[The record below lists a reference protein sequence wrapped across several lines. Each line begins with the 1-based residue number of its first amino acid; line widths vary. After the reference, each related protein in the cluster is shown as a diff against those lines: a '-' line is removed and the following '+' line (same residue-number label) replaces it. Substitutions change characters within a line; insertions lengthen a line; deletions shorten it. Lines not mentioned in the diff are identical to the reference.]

1 MGEPI
6 LKLPVFRASL
16 SHPLLFRRD
25 RNCQRVEGL
34 PIFRDEFDAFQVQF
48 ESTKFKSLHFSPGC

>member
-1 MGEPI
+1 
-6 LKLPVFRASL
+6 
-16 SHPLLFRRD
+16 
-25 RNCQRVEGL
+25 L